1 MGIYYKYAVSFFCFY
16 DIIQMWNKIK
26 RKFHICK
33 ELIIMNI
40 SELLHEKELLK
51 SRLEKMIYGSIEVR
65 EQNEKK
71 YIYVHFREDGIKRS
85 KYAGEFS
92 NILYNLIL
100 ENNALAKQYK
110 KRIKEINKELELI
123 HYQSNELS
131 EIVLKNVALARRNM
145 VDSIYKQ
152 AMLEGVA
159 TTYSDT
165 ETIIHGGKVM
175 SMTSEDVTKV
185 INIKRAWEFILSD
198 GVISYPTNYAVL
210 CQINSIIEDGFSYV
224 AGKLRSIP
232 VTIGGSSYIPPMPI
246 EQIIKEELN
255 IILTANENYIDKT
268 IDLLLYVMKKQLFLD
283 GNKRTAVILANHY
296 LISQGQGII
305 VVPAEL
311 VPTYKKLLIEY
322 YEDMNADIKEFL
334 KEKCWIKMDRG

>member
-1 MGIYYKYAVSFFCFY
+1 
-16 DIIQMWNKIK
+16 
-26 RKFHICK
+26 
-33 ELIIMNI
+33 MNI

-92 NILYNLIL
+92 NVLYNLIL

-110 KRIKEINKELELI
+110 KRIKEIHKELELI

-131 EIVLKNVALARRNM
+131 EIVLKNVAIARRNM

-185 INIKRAWEFILSD
+185 INLKRAWEFILSD

-322 YEDMNADIKEFL
+322 YEDMNVDIKEFL